1 VRGSLRGPAPSP
13 YPRDSALLLAAE
25 RSFSLREAFIC
36 PGPTPKSTIRCLRTS
51 WNSSTSGQAHTST
64 HFQRPTPI
72 IYPCPFISGIADAVT
87 VSVHTAHILTSL
99 HGPFKV
105 KVPIGLDFDTPHFT
119 PSTIVITIVIVIVI
133 SYRKTLDSLKPKK
146 WGTRNTPPP
155 FHQIRV
161 FPANIESSLSS

>member
-1 VRGSLRGPAPSP
+1 MRGDLGGLASSP
-13 YPRDSALLLAAE
+13 YPRDSALLLAVWK
-25 RSFSLREAFIC
+25 AFFC
-36 PGPTPKSTIRCLRTS
+36 PGPISKPMIRCLRIS
-51 WNSSTSGQAHTST
+51 WNSSASGQAHTST
-64 HFQRPTPI
+64 NFQRPTPI
-72 IYPCPFISGIADAVT
+72 IYPCPFISGIPNGVT
-87 VSVHTAHILTSL
+87 VSVHTAHILTAL

-105 KVPIGLDFDTPHFT
+105 KVLIGLDFDTPHFA
-119 PSTIVITIVIVIVI
+119 PSTIVITIVIVI